1 MRITF
6 LGGTETVTG
15 SKYLVTSGD
24 TQVLVD
30 CGLFQGYKWLRER
43 NWQGLPL
50 DRDRLDAVVLTHAH
64 LDHSGYLPVL
74 YRDGYRG
81 PVYCHPATQALCGV
95 LLPDSGH
102 LQEEDARFYSRHR
115 LGKHAHPEP
124 LYDRA
129 TAEKCLELLHP
140 VEFDRT
146 FSIGTLKI
154 TLHPVGHI
162 LGAGSVI
169 IEAEGKRIGFS
180 GDVGRP
186 DDLFMRPPK
195 PLPELDLLMLES
207 TYGNRRHEKIDPY
220 EQLRDVVNETAKG
233 GGVLL
238 IPSFAVGRAQ
248 VLQHMLATLMADG
261 RIPRMPVFLDSPMA
275 IDVSDIYCRFH
286 AEHRLSADD
295 CRRMCR
301 TVQYVKTVEGSRALG
316 DQPFPHIIIAGS
328 GMVSGGRILHHLKA
342 LLSDHRTTVLLTG
355 YQAGG
360 TRGAKMQEGVES
372 VKIHGEWVKNRARI
386 RTLHGLSG
394 HGDYVDIG
402 HWLAASALKPGARIQ
417 LVHGD
422 PDALEGMRDHLRRT
436 LPFEVEVAGYRSI
449 LTV

>member
-1 MRITF
+1 MKITF

-15 SKYLVTSGD
+15 SKFLVSSGA

-43 NWQGLPL
+43 NWQGLPV
-50 DRDRLDAVVLTHAH
+50 DRHRLNAVILTHAH

-102 LQEEDARFYSRHR
+102 LQEEDARYYSRHR
-115 LGKHAHPEP
+115 ISKHAHPEP
-124 LYDRA
+124 LYDRV
-129 TAEKCLELLHP
+129 TAERCLKLLKP
-140 VEFDRT
+140 VEFEQVFT
-146 FSIGTLKI
+146 IGEMKI
-154 TLHPVGHI
+154 WLHPVGHI
-162 LGAGSVI
+162 LGAACVI
-169 IEAEGKRIGFS
+169 IEAEGKRVGFS

-186 DDLFMRPPK
+186 NDLFMLPPK
-195 PLPELDLLMLES
+195 PLPELHLLMLES
-207 TYGNRRHEKIDPY
+207 TYGNRRHDKTDPY
-220 EQLRDVVNETAKG
+220 EQLSEVVNETVRG

-248 VLQHMLATLMADG
+248 VLQHMLATLMADN
-261 RIPRMPVFLDSPMA
+261 RIPKMPIFLDSPMA
-275 IDVSDIYCRFH
+275 IDVSDIYCQFH
-286 AEHRLSADD
+286 ALHRLSTAD
-295 CRRMCR
+295 CQRMCR
-301 TVQYVKTVEGSRALG
+301 TVKYVESVEGSQALSELRY
-316 DQPFPHIIIAGS
+316 PHIIIAGS
-328 GMVSGGRILHHLKA
+328 GMVTGGRILHHLKR
-342 LLSDHRTTVLLTG
+342 LLSNHRTTVLLTG
-355 YQAGG
+355 YQVGG
-360 TRGAKMQEGVES
+360 TRGAKMQQGAES
-372 VKIHGEWVKNRARI
+372 VKIHGEWIANRAHI

-402 HWLAASALKPGARIQ
+402 HWLQAAALKPSTKIQ
-417 LVHGD
+417 LIHGE

-436 LPFEVEVAGYRSI
+436 LPFEVEVAGYRHI